1 MKQNNPSYLFGMYE
15 PDTDSVI
22 VNAINDTYTNS
33 PLTISC
39 EKCNSTIFLDT
50 PDDIAYLYR
59 LAQESPLLYAE
70 LACKHSKC
78 FFISPLYLSSF
89 FVPYFAFS
97 VLLPDFSPSE
107 QSFRLH
113 RSLMPVLLA

>member
-70 LACKHSKC
+70 LACKTY
-78 FFISPLYLSSF
+78 IIPLLRYLSIITDC
-89 FVPYFAFS
+89 VAFS
-97 VLLPDFSPSE
+97 DTSASKAFSSHHDR
-107 QSFRLH
+107 QAFHSAKR
-113 RSLMPVLLA
+113 